1 MEIIMALEYLSTC
14 GKGELKRLEGITD
27 IHRLET
33 YIRHLNRIVTQLG
46 FERERILKQD
56 NKVKPEQEND
66 LLTTEEV
73 MERLN
78 IRSKQTLYN
87 LKKSGKLIPV
97 VMNSGLGKSER
108 GINLYH
114 REEVERLV
122 KKNPLR

>member
-46 FERERILKQD
+46 FERERILSK
-56 NKVKPEQEND
+56 NVNTVKSDKD

-73 MERLN
+73 LELLN

-87 LKKSGKLIPV
+87 LKKTGKLIPV
-97 VMNSGLGKSER
+97 VINSGLGKSER